1 MKSITRFNAVFL
13 FLVVF
18 MFNSCSNEPI
28 DPTLDPTAGNSNY
41 YVKFKMDGVQKTYTN
56 TEATFMN
63 VGPMGTLSIVGI
75 EGLNSM
81 NLHVMDQAVTVIGEG
96 TYPLQWTNV
105 GCDFIEGSAN
115 YASDYQDF
123 TTSAGNIV
131 ITEKNTSNKTVKGTF
146 NFVGKNENMTQTRN
160 FTEGD
165 FFVRYE

>member
-1 MKSITRFNAVFL
+1 MKSIKRIS
-13 FLVVF
+13 FLVVIAITF
-18 MFNSCSNEPI
+18 ILNSCSNEPI
-28 DPTLDPTAGNSNY
+28 DPTIDPTANNSSY
-41 YVKFKMDGVQKTYTN
+41 YVKFKMDGVQKTYTS
-56 TEATFMN
+56 TQASFLN

-81 NLHVMDQAVTVIGEG
+81 NLHVMDQTVTVVGEG
-96 TYPLQWTNV
+96 TYPLEWTNV

-131 ITEKNTSNKTVKGTF
+131 IDEKNTSNRTVKGTF
-146 NFVGKNENMTQTRN
+146 SFVGKNDNMTLTRN
-160 FTEGD
+160 FTEGE